1 MELAVRTGDKGGQRV
16 ALRLPGHPLH
26 LMANTL
32 VIIVTLSTMEK
43 LLKMI
48 IVMVAIVVVMVSSL

>member
-26 LMANTL
+26 LMARFL
-32 VIIVTLSTMEK
+32 MIIVTLSTLEK
-43 LLKMI
+43 LLKVI
-48 IVMVAIVVVMVSSL
+48 FVMVAIVVVMVSSL